1 MQTWVIYQKYV
12 NIFNIW
18 KYTGCLNNYIQFM
31 ASAKFQIELNIS
43 RWKIKNPDGLK
54 LNFVIYIKE
63 YIKEY
68 NKYIKYVYSNERF
81 TNHVQRIVYI
91 FI

>member
-31 ASAKFQIELNIS
+31 ASAKFYDRIEHFQMENKKS
-43 RWKIKNPDGLK
+43 RWIKIEFCYL
-54 LNFVIYIKE
+54 Y
-63 YIKEY
+63 
-68 NKYIKYVYSNERF
+68 
-81 TNHVQRIVYI
+81 
-91 FI
+91 

>member
-1 MQTWVIYQKYV
+1 M
-12 NIFNIW
+12 
-18 KYTGCLNNYIQFM
+18 
-31 ASAKFQIELNIS
+31 IELNIS

-63 YIKEY
+63 Y

-81 TNHVQRIVYI
+81 TNYVQCIVYI

>member
-1 MQTWVIYQKYV
+1 MQ
-12 NIFNIW
+12 N
-18 KYTGCLNNYIQFM
+18 FM
-31 ASAKFQIELNIS
+31 IELNIS

-63 YIKEY
+63 Y

-81 TNHVQRIVYI
+81 TNYVQCIVYI